1 MTKDS
6 KAYLPTVL
14 TGWAMI
20 AVGIWFFYALLFGAC
35 ILTSVASSYA
45 SMWDDYERVGSW
57 RQWWIYPVE
66 FVLRFVMALVG
77 IVVIDPL
84 KILYL
89 GLGAVLSKVTP

>member
-45 SMWDDYERVGSW
+45 SMWDDYERV
-57 RQWWIYPVE
+57 
-66 FVLRFVMALVG
+66 VLRFVMALVG